1 MYGSC
6 VRGDSQWRSRNLLT
20 QLSQPW
26 LSTTGA
32 LLRFEFSA
40 QSVRLDGFIRIVCPG
55 ARSNGAAP
63 FGPRPCKRRTKTA
76 TVSSSVMA
84 GFSAGLC
91 FMMPGCRRGLPSA
104 KPRRTAWVIN
114 MVRNLISWMAVLW
127 LAALMASFEEP
138 AFRNSRY
145 FQACS

>member
-1 MYGSC
+1 
-6 VRGDSQWRSRNLLT
+6 
-20 QLSQPW
+20 
-26 LSTTGA
+26 
-32 LLRFEFSA
+32 
-40 QSVRLDGFIRIVCPG
+40 
-55 ARSNGAAP
+55 
-63 FGPRPCKRRTKTA
+63 
-76 TVSSSVMA
+76 MA
-84 GFSAGLC
+84 GFSAGLF